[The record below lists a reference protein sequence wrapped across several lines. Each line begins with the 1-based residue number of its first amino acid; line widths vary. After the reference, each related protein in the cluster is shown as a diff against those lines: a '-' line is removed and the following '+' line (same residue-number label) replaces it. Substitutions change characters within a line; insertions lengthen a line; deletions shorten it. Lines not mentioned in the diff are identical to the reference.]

1 MFQLKDHISQA
12 ITAINSLDQ
21 SLQELQSATA
31 FCSSFFIE
39 RLLAHL
45 VSCETLPAFTSL
57 AGASSTCAYSFL
69 DLIFRTCVTL
79 LPTEA
84 PPVREIFI
92 HR

>member
-1 MFQLKDHISQA
+1 MFQLKDHISRA
-12 ITAINSLDQ
+12 ITAINSLDK

-57 AGASSTCAYSFL
+57 AGASSTCGSWTCAYSFL
-69 DLIFRTCVTL
+69 DLIF
-79 LPTEA
+79 
-84 PPVREIFI
+84 
-92 HR
+92 

>member
-21 SLQELQSATA
+21 SLQELQIATA

-45 VSCETLPAFTSL
+45 VSCETLPGFTSL
-57 AGASSTCAYSFL
+57 TGASWTCGLWFL
-69 DLIFRTCVTL
+69 NLIF
-79 LPTEA
+79 
-84 PPVREIFI
+84 
-92 HR
+92 

>member
-21 SLQELQSATA
+21 SLQELQCATA

-45 VSCETLPAFTSL
+45 VSCETLPGFTSL
-57 AGASSTCAYSFL
+57 VSASWTCGLWFL
-69 DLIFRTCVTL
+69 DLIF
-79 LPTEA
+79 
-84 PPVREIFI
+84 
-92 HR
+92 